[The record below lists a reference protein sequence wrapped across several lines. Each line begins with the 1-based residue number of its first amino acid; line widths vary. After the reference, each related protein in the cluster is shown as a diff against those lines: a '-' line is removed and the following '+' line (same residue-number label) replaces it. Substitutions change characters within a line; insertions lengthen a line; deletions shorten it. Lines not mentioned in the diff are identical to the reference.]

1 MSAAVSP
8 PDLMIESRDL
18 HFEDATE
25 APRWWHGGDPVVT
38 AYFNALSASF
48 PLGERYFIDAVRRYR
63 KCCDPRLQEQIA
75 AFIAQESLHTR
86 EHIAFNRIAAGRGYD
101 FSRIDAFLKG
111 RFTWARSRRP
121 LEQLASTIALE
132 HFTAILAHALLSD
145 ERHLD
150 GAPPD
155 IQRLWRWHAIEEI
168 EHKAVAYDT
177 FLAATQNFSGLRRW
191 WLRSH
196 VMAITTV
203 LFFHEIVFS
212 TREFLRQ
219 DNMNNF
225 RSWRK
230 FLHYV
235 FVQPGIL
242 RAVLGSYLTY
252 YKPGFHPWRVD
263 DRALIAEFE
272 PSLAR

>member
-1 MSAAVSP
+1 MLRQSP
-8 PDLMIESRDL
+8 PDLTIESRDL
-18 HFEDATE
+18 HFEDA
-25 APRWWHGGDPVVT
+25 ANAQRWWHNGDPVVT

-48 PLGERYFIDAVRRYR
+48 PLGECYFIDAVRRYR
-63 KCCDPRLQEQIA
+63 DRGDARLQKQIA
-75 AFIAQESLHTR
+75 AFITQESLHTR
-86 EHIAFNRIAAGRGYD
+86 EHIAFNRIAADRGYD
-101 FSRIDAFLKG
+101 FSRIDAFLNR

-145 ERHLD
+145 GSHLE

-177 FLAATQNFSGLRRW
+177 FLAATRHFSGFGRW
-191 WLRSH
+191 WLRSR
-196 VMAITTV
+196 VMAVTTI
-203 LFFHEIVFS
+203 LFFHEIVFGV
-212 TREFLRQ
+212 REFLRQ
-219 DNMNNF
+219 DDLNTF

-235 FVQPGIL
+235 FVRPGIL
-242 RAVLGSYLTY
+242 RSVLGSYLTY